1 MKRDIGIVLAV
12 VLAVI
17 LGGLAGALTGR
28 SVRDDIGGSFESSG
42 REDEISRRLRQV
54 EKRLETLESSRLKF
68 NKETEIESKI
78 SAIVDRLNKLEQKSA
93 ATSPG
98 ESKSQPGLPP
108 AGPNGISRNRISPVA
123 QPKNDLDR
131 RKVLIE
137 KQYESRKKYL
147 DRQIDAVNSLAKRND
162 VELSD
167 SQKSALKETLIETFN
182 RKKEFDISCIDD
194 PERAR
199 ERSEEYKRIEE
210 DEDNAVKSL
219 LGDEQYKAYSRYFKR
234 SSRPRR
240 RGGRRGR

>member
-1 MKRDIGIVLAV
+1 MKRDVGIILAV

-28 SVRDDIGGSFESSG
+28 SERDGVDGSLKSEG
-42 REDEISRRLRQV
+42 RMAEISGKLLQI
-54 EKRLETLESSRLKF
+54 EKRLDTLESSKLKF

-78 SAIVDRLNKLEQKSA
+78 SAIVDRLSKLEQKSSA
-93 ATSPG
+93 ASPG
-98 ESKSQPGLPP
+98 EAKSRPGLQPT
-108 AGPNGISRNRISPVA
+108 GPKGISGSKLSAVA
-123 QPKNDLDR
+123 QPENDFDR

-147 DRQIDAVNSLAKRND
+147 DRQIDAVNSLAKRSK

-182 RKKEFDISCIDD
+182 RKMEFDISCIDD

-199 ERSEEYKRIEE
+199 ERSEEYKRIGE
-210 DEDNAVKSL
+210 DEDNAVKAL

-234 SSRPRR
+234 SSGPRR
-240 RGGRRGR
+240 RGGRRR